1 MKIEINLEETRFKDL
16 VDNELSKFSDGEIHD
31 ILLKAINQYVMEND
45 VIEKFFYNKKKD
57 WNGVETGELEPTH
70 RLEKLINGID
80 IEKTMAKI
88 KSDLQSFFEKDDT
101 IKLLAESIFYRFIS
115 GKISELI
122 WNSEDLQNMIQLQA
136 NIILDKRLKH

>member
-16 VDNELSKFSDGEIHD
+16 VDNELSKFSDEEIHD

-57 WNGVETGELEPTH
+57 WYGHETGELEPTP
-70 RLEKLINGID
+70 RFEKLINGID